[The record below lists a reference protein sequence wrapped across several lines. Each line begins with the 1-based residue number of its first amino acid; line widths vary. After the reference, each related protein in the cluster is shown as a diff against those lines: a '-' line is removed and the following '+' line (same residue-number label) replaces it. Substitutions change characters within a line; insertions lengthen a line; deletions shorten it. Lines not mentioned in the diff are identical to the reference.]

1 MSIGGG
7 GQLQALQQEMQA
19 LAERQEELDEEI
31 ESLRAEK
38 REIDDAIEGLDVL
51 ESGQTVHV
59 PLGGDAFVRATIE
72 DADEIVV
79 SLGANFAATEDRE
92 EAADT
97 LETKQVRLDE
107 RIEELREEQSQLDEQ
122 ESQLE
127 QEAQQAQQQ
136 MLQQQAQQQG
146 E

>member
-19 LAERQEELDEEI
+19 LAERREELDAEI
-31 ESLRAEK
+31 ESLHEEK
-38 REIDDAIEGLDVL
+38 REIDEAIEGLDVL
-51 ESGQTVHV
+51 ETGSTVHV
-59 PLGGDAFVRATIE
+59 PIGGDAFVRATIE

-79 SLGANFAATEDRE
+79 SLGANFAATEDRDQAGE
-92 EAADT
+92 T
-97 LETKQVRLDE
+97 LETKKERLDE
-107 RIEELREEQSQLDEQ
+107 RIEDLREEQSQLAEQ
-122 ESQLE
+122 ESRLE